1 MEYDYEDSSEV
12 PDIQSFKEELVEELL
27 KSVFFQ
33 HKSDR
38 KYNMLKL
45 PIISAPSLIQKQV
58 NNDFKKETIMEKE
71 FSYKEE
77 TLAKF
82 ITLVDTG
89 FKINRIQDISLNE
102 ARDLSKQLGVYSD
115 KKSGEMMKIDLIN
128 LSKIFLAGQV
138 WSVCYMK
145 SIQSW
150 LSILPLQELLA

>member
-58 NNDFKKETIMEKE
+58 NNDAKKETLMEKE

-77 TLAKF
+77 TLVGGVVILK
-82 ITLVDTG
+82 
-89 FKINRIQDISLNE
+89 NE
-102 ARDLSKQLGVYSD
+102 
-115 KKSGEMMKIDLIN
+115 N
-128 LSKIFLAGQV
+128 LASQ
-138 WSVCYMK
+138 
-145 SIQSW
+145 
-150 LSILPLQELLA
+150 